1 MSNRIT
7 KPAKSWKAMR
17 EQRRVVTRSAARGI
31 PASPAT
37 RTTASAE
44 GTYDW
49 GRSDTTPAKGKRDG
63 NCNRTACQA
72 PLKGR
77 EQWYM
82 RDYGTTNGR
91 LYYCGRCA
99 RDFNA
104 SDRKFNEPQRC
115 TFDDETDMS
124 ETLA

>member
-1 MSNRIT
+1 MNRDGQPFRRS
-7 KPAKSWKAMR
+7 KPQK
-17 EQRRVVTRSAARGI
+17 AARQ
-31 PASPAT
+31 SPPVDLP
-37 RTTASAE
+37 
-44 GTYDW
+44 YDW
-49 GRSDTTPAKGKRDG
+49 GRSSIAPGKGKRDG

-82 RDYGTTNGR
+82 RDYGTDNGR

-99 RDFNA
+99 VDFNA
-104 SDRKFNEPQRC
+104 SDRRYNEPQRC

-124 ETLA
+124 ESLRD